1 MADDHAL
8 LTLDLPQRAGAAG
21 AARKALTAL
30 NGSLQLVSQARLHDA
45 QLLISELVASA
56 VRHGGGPD
64 EPISIVVR
72 ATPRVLHVEV
82 RDHGRDFERAQLD
95 ALLCDRVGRW
105 GLQIITTLA
114 ARWRVER
121 DSATVW
127 FEIDRPQQQTAPQ
140 SPLQPWDT

>member
-30 NGSLQLVSQARLHDA
+30 NGSLQLVSQAPLHDA

-95 ALLCDRVGRW
+95 TRCYAIASAVGDFRSSPRSPIA
-105 GLQIITTLA
+105 GASSGT
-114 ARWRVER
+114 AR
-121 DSATVW
+121 
-127 FEIDRPQQQTAPQ
+127 PCG
-140 SPLQPWDT
+140 